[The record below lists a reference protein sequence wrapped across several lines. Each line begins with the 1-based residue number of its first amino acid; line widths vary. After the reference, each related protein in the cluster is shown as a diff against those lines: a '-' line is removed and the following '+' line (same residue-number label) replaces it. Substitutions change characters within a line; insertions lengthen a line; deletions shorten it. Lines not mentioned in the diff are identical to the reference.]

1 MRVRTV
7 VFDAYGTL
15 FDVYAV
21 TARLEQ
27 YCPGQGGL
35 IAQVWRDKQIEYSRL
50 VSLCDPSVDGSRY
63 YEAFSSLTRKALSY
77 ALARFGATLSDAQF
91 DTLMRQYDR
100 LEAFAEVPDVLA
112 GLKQQG
118 LKTAIFSNGDEQML
132 AGAIA
137 HANVGHLL
145 DHVISVD
152 QVRHFKTMPQAYAL
166 VQAHTGDTPKD
177 CLFVSGNAWDIL
189 GAQWFGFQTCWINRA
204 GLPTET
210 LGPEPHHIGE
220 DLRAVAEVLEIR

>member
-1 MRVRTV
+1 MRVSTV

-15 FDVYAV
+15 FDVYSV

-27 YCPGQGGL
+27 YCPGQGSS

-50 VSLCDPSVDGSRY
+50 VSLCDPSVDGSAY
-63 YEAFSSLTRKALSY
+63 YEPFSSLTRKALSY
-77 ALARFGATLSDAQF
+77 ALARSGVTLSESQF
-91 DTLMRQYDR
+91 DALMTQYDR
-100 LEAFAEVPDVLA
+100 LDAFAEVGEVLSA
-112 GLKQQG
+112 LKRQG
-118 LKTAIFSNGDEQML
+118 LKTAIFSNGDEHML

-137 HANVGHLL
+137 HANVGHLI

-166 VQAHTGDTPKD
+166 VHTQTGDVPQD

-210 LGPEPHHIGE
+210 LGSQPHHIGK
-220 DLRAVAEVLEIR
+220 DLRVVAEALSIR